1 MPKIGRKVGKF
12 MEHKKSKKR
21 DGGGLYIAICC
32 CKMCIRDSN
41 TPVYCCIAFEGA
53 LSLNKSPIV
62 HNPAKMCIR
71 DRLTA
76 EQLGR
81 HALFKYSACKPLRNS
96 GFADAG
102 LAENNG
108 IILGAVSYTHLD
120 VYKRQYRQPISRWS
134 RTTARRTI

>member
-62 HNPAKMCIR
+62 HNPAIPTR
-71 DRLTA
+71 A
-76 EQLGR
+76 
-81 HALFKYSACKPLRNS
+81 N
-96 GFADAG
+96 
-102 LAENNG
+102 
-108 IILGAVSYTHLD
+108 IILVNIEPEPPKIALTKSKPKNPMLPQFTAPIMTSVSARLSKKSIPLPPFTIDFAGKLI
-120 VYKRQYRQPISRWS
+120 ISRHDE
-134 RTTARRTI
+134 R